1 MRFSGTIHTILG
13 STYWED
19 SKIVSKHTNKL
30 PPAYELKLSE
40 QARRALKD
48 IDELADLIV
57 FHAKVRESAKIMS
70 EPWEM

>member
-1 MRFSGTIHTILG
+1 MRFSGTIYTIHG

-19 SKIVSKHTNKL
+19 GKIISKHTNEL

-40 QARRALKD
+40 QARQVLKD
-48 IDELADLIV
+48 IDELANLIV
-57 FHAKVRESAKIMS
+57 FHAKVRENAEIMS

>member
-1 MRFSGTIHTILG
+1 MGFNGIIYTIHG

-19 SKIVSKHTNKL
+19 GKIISKHTNEL

-40 QARRALKD
+40 QARQALKD
-48 IDELADLIV
+48 VDELADLIV
-57 FHAKVRESAKIMS
+57 FHAKVRENAKIMS